1 MNVLEIPEVARLH
14 ERMLAV
20 QKILAETPDPEPAF
34 LGLSHSKMRRTA
46 ARIRAGKFSIPAGD
60 MTAEQI
66 LEAMERTIHWEVTMK
81 WIRAEVA
88 DIIKEVEAIQ
98 DSAGRRAMDY
108 LMNVFHAAKE
118 LAKEKGPDSD
128 IAKSVEIMERAWRAD
143 FPRTKRKRGKG
154 EGGGAAAAQ

>member
-20 QKILAETPDPEPAF
+20 VKILAETPDPEPGL
-34 LGLSHSKMRRTA
+34 LGLSHRKMRRTA
-46 ARIRAGKFSIPAGD
+46 ARIRAGKYSIPPGD

-66 LEAMERTIHWEVTMK
+66 VEAMERTIHWEVTMK
-81 WIRAEVA
+81 WIRAEIVDLMA
-88 DIIKEVEAIQ
+88 QVEAIQ
-98 DSAGRRAMDY
+98 DAAAKRALDY
-108 LMNVFHAAKE
+108 AMNVFHTARE

-143 FPRTKRKRGKG
+143 FPRKKKRKT
-154 EGGGAAAAQ
+154 A

>member
-20 QKILAETPDPEPAF
+20 LKIVAETPDPEPGF
-34 LGLSHSKMRRTA
+34 LGLSHRKMRRTA

-60 MTAEQI
+60 MTTEQI
-66 LEAMERTIHWEVTMK
+66 LEAMERTIHWEETMK
-81 WIRAEVA
+81 WVRAEIA
-88 DIIKEVEAIQ
+88 DIIQQVEAIQ
-98 DSAGRRAMDY
+98 DSAAKRAMDH
-108 LMNVFHAAKE
+108 LMNVFHTARQ

-143 FPRTKRKRGKG
+143 FPRARKKRKS
-154 EGGGAAAAQ
+154 A